1 MNTTIRT
8 TMRVSGQLS
17 VPMILV
23 GMLAW
28 GWLSGCGRPHER
40 IRENIPVI
48 RVSMVDKQE
57 IPGTDST
64 TAPRDIEPFM
74 KTGLK
79 WLAAAQHP
87 DGGWGAGSHAN
98 QEMRDPNAVQTDPG
112 TTAFTAMAF
121 LRAGNTVNSG
131 EYRENVRKALQK
143 IIAVVDASKE
153 EHPNVTDLAGTQ
165 PQVKLGQYIDVSLCA
180 QFLAKILPNLDDEPA
195 LKQRTTAALDKC
207 VRKIEHSQKADGS
220 WNHGGWAPVLS
231 STMANSALEYA
242 QSAGRDVDK
251 KVVARSQE
259 YQMQNFDTVSGKVKT
274 ESAAGVALYSSA
286 SGQRSTANDA
296 VRARQVIVQAQKAG
310 TLKEKDDVTLKNL
323 MTGGASKTEAEGMYR
338 AYKQNQAAVKSL
350 SDEQMLSGFGNN
362 GGEEFLSYMLTS
374 ESMVMN
380 GGKAWAD
387 WNEKM
392 HSRLSKIQNPDG
404 SWSGQ
409 HCITSPVFCT
419 AAVMLCLTADRDAK
433 ALVGSATDPF
443 RNRRIN

>member
-1 MNTTIRT
+1 MSTTIRT
-8 TMRVSGQLS
+8 SRHPS

-28 GWLSGCGRPHER
+28 GWLSGCGGPHER
-40 IRENIPVI
+40 LREDVPVM
-48 RVSMVDKQE
+48 RVSMADRQE

-64 TAPRDIEPFM
+64 LTPRDIEPFM
-74 KTGLK
+74 KEGLK

-121 LRAGNTVNSG
+121 LRAGNTINSG
-131 EYRENVRKALQK
+131 EYRGNVRKALQK
-143 IIAVVDASKE
+143 IIDVVEASKE
-153 EHPNVTDLAGTQ
+153 ENPNVTELTGTQ
-165 PQVKLGQYIDVSLCA
+165 PQIKLGQYIDVSLCA
-180 QFLAKILPNLDDEPA
+180 QFLARILPNLNDEPA

-207 VRKIEHSQKADGS
+207 VRKIEHSQKSDGS

-259 YQMQNFDTVSGKVKT
+259 YQMRNFDTVSGSVRT
-274 ESAAGVALYSSA
+274 ESAAGVTLYSSA
-286 SGQRSTANDA
+286 SGQRSTATDA
-296 VRARQVIVQAQKAG
+296 VRARQIIVQARKAG
-310 TLKEKDDVTLKNL
+310 TLKEKDDVTLNNL
-323 MTGGASKTEAEGMYR
+323 MTGGASKAEAERMYR
-338 AYKQNQAAVKSL
+338 GYKQNQAAADRL

-380 GGKAWAD
+380 GGKPWTD
-387 WNEKM
+387 WNERM

-433 ALVGSATDPF
+433 ALTGSAADPF
-443 RNRRIN
+443 KNRRIN